1 MPAAQSVGLKMKGT
15 PMLYPQPFASGTIAP
30 VAPMPHGDAIPDHP
44 KILIPEEV
52 DIPLPKRTIEEVTVP
67 ASINGRDLSRGQP

>member
-1 MPAAQSVGLKMKGT
+1 
-15 PMLYPQPFASGTIAP
+15 MLYPQPFASGAMAP
-30 VAPMPHGDAIPDHP
+30 VAPLPHGDGVPDHP

-52 DIPLPKRTIEEVTVP
+52 DIPLPKQTIEEVTVP